1 MARSSSRSARCR
13 PGSTAGSAA
22 WVMPAAMRS
31 YLNLRGYVAKRPVS
45 AGDALARFL
54 APLRVRGQEIRLE
67 TGERAARTA
76 RATPRRH
83 PDAAHR

>member
-1 MARSSSRSARCR
+1 VQARIDGRI
-13 PGSTAGSAA
+13 GGLGHAGSNAF
-22 WVMPAAMRS
+22 VPE
-31 YLNLRGYVAKRPVS
+31 LRGYVAKRPVS